1 MLPAGIGR
9 PSESQW
15 SSPLHLARKGPT
27 GWRPCGDFRALNN
40 RTLPDRHPVRH
51 IHDFTNNIEG
61 CTVLSTIDLVKAYQ
75 QIPVNAD
82 DICKTAI
89 TTPFGLYEFPFMT
102 FGLRNAGQTFQ
113 RFIDEVLR
121 DLKFCYA
128 YIDDILVFSRSE
140 EEHRTHLRLL
150 FQRLAAYG
158 LILNVQKCH
167 FGQPEVRFLGYMVS
181 ATGIRPPTDRVQ
193 AILDYPLPKTAQG
206 LRRFIGMFD
215 FYRRFI
221 KHASKLEAPLHDAL
235 RLTRLSTNHL
245 DSNSRA
251 TFLQL
256 QRKHRF
262 RNSINASTYRRTT
275 GSFH

>member
-1 MLPAGIGR
+1 MLNLVFGIRHTFKWRFIVADVSTPIIGADFLAHFNLLPDCRNKRLINNATGVSIAGSLLHTMQCSIKTIVINHAYSDILSEFPALTRPQSWPRPITHETVHHIRTTPGPPLYCHPRRLAPEKLQIAKDEFDQMLPAGIGR

-89 TTPFGLYEFPFMT
+89 TTPFGLYEFPLMT

-121 DLKFCYA
+121 DLKF
-128 YIDDILVFSRSE
+128 
-140 EEHRTHLRLL
+140 
-150 FQRLAAYG
+150 
-158 LILNVQKCH
+158 
-167 FGQPEVRFLGYMVS
+167 
-181 ATGIRPPTDRVQ
+181 
-193 AILDYPLPKTAQG
+193 
-206 LRRFIGMFD
+206 
-215 FYRRFI
+215 
-221 KHASKLEAPLHDAL
+221 
-235 RLTRLSTNHL
+235 
-245 DSNSRA
+245 
-251 TFLQL
+251 
-256 QRKHRF
+256 
-262 RNSINASTYRRTT
+262 
-275 GSFH
+275 